1 MKKRTL
7 QGLLAATAATTFL
20 LAPVGSAVA
29 EELRMSV
36 KEKAERSAQADLPRN
51 GLSESSV
58 ENRWGQPES
67 VTGPVGEPPIRQ
79 WHYQDF
85 TVYFENNRVIH
96 TVLWQDR

>member
-1 MKKRTL
+1 MKKSTL
-7 QGLLAATAATTFL
+7 QALWAATAATTFL
-20 LAPVGSAVA
+20 LVPVGGVVA

-36 KEKAERSAQADLPRN
+36 KEKAERSSQADLPRN

-67 VTGPVGEPPIRQ
+67 VTGPVGQPPIHQ

-85 TVYFENNRVIH
+85 TVYFEDNRVIH
-96 TVLWQDR
+96 TVLRQDR